1 MTKKIRDLH
10 DGVFRGGA
18 IIKSSHKPGDLV
30 KVRTTN
36 YRGDDEY
43 EYGFIVGEQ
52 KVEQLTLFPMLPVYM
67 FETSDVQLHYPLNLE
82 IISS

>member
-1 MTKKIRDLH
+1 MAKKIRDL
-10 DGVFRGGA
+10 DGEIMRGGA
-18 IIKSSHKPGDLV
+18 LIESSHKPGDLV

-36 YRGDDEY
+36 YRGEDEY
-43 EYGFIVGEQ
+43 GYGFIVGEQ
-52 KVEQLTLFPMLPVYM
+52 SIEQLTLFPMLPVYM